1 MWHVEDY
8 ARLEPLA
15 TEYLELARKLGDR
28 SATADALLLLAR
40 TALHHADH
48 ARAAALS
55 EESLALSRAQRD
67 KVAAVR
73 AMVSLADVAVQQ
85 GMPDRADALYREGL
99 VLAAELGDRWW
110 FTLCLEGMVACE
122 TSRSRFTRAA
132 TLLGAAAELRKAIGS
147 QHPAPTRENR
157 FTEAWAR
164 GRAMNQDDLVAFALE
179 A

>member
-1 MWHVEDY
+1 VWHVEDY

-28 SATADALLLLAR
+28 SATA
-40 TALHHADH
+40 
-48 ARAAALS
+48 
-55 EESLALSRAQRD
+55 SLALSRAQRD

>member
-1 MWHVEDY
+1 
-8 ARLEPLA
+8 
-15 TEYLELARKLGDR
+15 
-28 SATADALLLLAR
+28 
-40 TALHHADH
+40 
-48 ARAAALS
+48 
-55 EESLALSRAQRD
+55 
-67 KVAAVR
+67 
-73 AMVSLADVAVQQ
+73 
-85 GMPDRADALYREGL
+85 MPDRADALYREGL

>member
-1 MWHVEDY
+1 MPHV
-8 ARLEPLA
+8 LWTLQG
-15 TEYLELARKLGDR
+15 EYVAEAKELKTDREAR
-28 SATADALLLLAR
+28 SA
-40 TALHHADH
+40 HAQ
-48 ARAAALS
+48 AKSFAALS